1 MFIARQPI
9 FNREIEVIGYEL
21 LYRSGSQ
28 SKEYDGVSSENS
40 TASVIIGLFESGLEN
55 IIEDKYAFI
64 NFDGNF
70 IHTDALELIEPDRL
84 IVEMLEDV
92 KVDVLLTDRLKEVKS
107 KGYRIA
113 LDDFTEDYHDYPLTD
128 YADIIKYDLIETP
141 LKMIGMEVQKAL
153 QNDKIILAE
162 KVETEEEFQQAKKM
176 GFHLFQGYFF
186 SKPHIAGKSFDNSAS
201 KVQYIRIISE
211 LKKDEPSFETL
222 SELVEQDVTLAYRF
236 LRVVSFRKGGD
247 MINSIKS
254 ALTYMGL
261 YEIER
266 WISILMLQD
275 LGKSKPEELMKL
287 SLIRSNFS
295 EAIAV
300 HLGLVSMAHDAS
312 LMGLL
317 SVLDAMLD
325 QTMEEALDGIILPDS
340 IMEALIDH
348 DGILFPVYELQMAY
362 EKADWSTVDAISR
375 QFEIDENLLFEEY
388 MIALEWANDVVGKI
402 A

>member
-55 IIEDKYAFI
+55 IIEDKCAFI

-300 HLGLVSMAHDAS
+300 HLGLVPMAHDAS

-362 EKADWSTVDAISR
+362 EKADWSTVDMISR